1 MTARPD
7 EKPAKH
13 AGRAASRERQ
23 ARREAADRAKRHER
37 RDAKQKDR
45 AIVKEWK

>member
-1 MTARPD
+1 MTTRPD

-37 RDAKQKDR
+37 RDAKQKLKMAAR
-45 AIVKEWK
+45 EQ